1 MSLIICYCIRKNILM
16 TRLQEHEWWARTK
29 PIEILELAF
38 SHNSTQFAIED
49 QNNEVLYPDRLQG
62 TSRWSFLDWWRNDL
76 LIRDHLD
83 CQRHRHHTILNQ
95 IIINA
100 VFILM
105 NWFYY
110 IANERTRCEN
120 ILPFPAVTDIRKIKI
135 NKFILKVIFHWRQ
148 KSVGRSILFMF
159 VDKQIVSLMRDQ

>member
-76 LIRDHLD
+76 LKRDQLD

-105 NWFYY
+105 NCFYY
-110 IANERTRCEN
+110 IANERCEN
-120 ILPFPAVTDIRKIKI
+120 ILPFTPAVTDIRKIKI
-135 NKFILKVIFHWRQ
+135 NKFILKMIFHCRL
-148 KSVGRSILFMF
+148 KSVVQSILFMS
-159 VDKQIVSLMRDQ
+159 VDKQITPSMRDQ